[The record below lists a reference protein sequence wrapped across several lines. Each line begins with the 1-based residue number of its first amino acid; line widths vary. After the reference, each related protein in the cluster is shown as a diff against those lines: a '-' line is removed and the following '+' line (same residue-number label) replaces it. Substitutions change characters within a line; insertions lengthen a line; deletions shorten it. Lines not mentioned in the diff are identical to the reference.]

1 MNEAETRAEYIDP
14 KWKASEPKNLGT
26 YLFFDTETTGLPRN
40 WNAPLSDSENWPRL
54 AQIAWILYENSAEI
68 ERRDFIIKPE
78 GFEIPIE
85 ASNIHGITTKRAQK
99 EGALLGIVLNE
110 FQSLVERADF
120 LVAHNM
126 SFDEKVV
133 GAEFLRKN
141 MSNPFVSK
149 KTICTKEISTNFC
162 AIPSVNGYG
171 DYKWPKLS
179 ELYTKLFGAE
189 FVDFHNAEADVNATA
204 ECFWEMK
211 KLGIV

>member
-1 MNEAETRAEYIDP
+1 MAIYQSDLFNEAI
-14 KWKASEPKNLGT
+14 KSENIGT

-40 WNAPLSDSENWPRL
+40 LKAPVSDSENWPRI
-54 AQIAWILYENSAEI
+54 AQIAWLLYENGVEVAI
-68 ERRDFIIKPE
+68 RDFIIKPE

-85 ASNIHGITTKRAQK
+85 VSNIHGITTERAQK
-99 EGALLGIVLNE
+99 EGASLRLVLNE

-126 SFDEKVV
+126 SFDQGVV

-141 MSNPFVSK
+141 MPNVFASK

-162 AIPSVNGYG
+162 AISSANGREG
-171 DYKWPKLS
+171 YKWPKLS
-179 ELYTKLFGAE
+179 ELYAKLFGVE
-189 FVDFHNAEADVNATA
+189 FVDFHNALADVNATA
-204 ECFWEMK
+204 KCFWEMK